1 MKINLLFF
9 TEFIFTGLILLII
22 SLIIKNKDK
31 KMVKQCNQTIKGKV
45 IKYTLWNN
53 NGVYFPIVEY
63 IVDNVKYN
71 QRLKYGW
78 IINKSSSFNGEKTE
92 VENAVEEENLII
104 KSNAHI
110 STNVLKEHFPIG
122 MELDVFYNPHNPKKS
137 YVMRF
142 VKSPAVKVLFFTGL
156 VFIILAFVGLAFLPM
171 KK

>member
-9 TEFIFTGLILLII
+9 AIFISVALILLIL
-22 SLIIKNKDK
+22 SLIFKSKDK
-31 KMVKQCNQTIKGKV
+31 KMVKQCNQTTKGKV

-63 IVDNVKYN
+63 IVNNVKYH

-78 IINKSSSFNGEKTE
+78 IINKSSLFNKVKSE
-92 VENAVEEENLII
+92 VENDVKNDNLVI
-104 KSNAHI
+104 KSNTHI
-110 STNVLKEHFPIG
+110 STNALKEHFPVET
-122 MELDVFYNPHNPKKS
+122 ELDVFYNPHNPNKS

-156 VFIILAFVGLAFLPM
+156 LFIILAFIGLAFLPA
-171 KK
+171 